1 MTISIR
7 SRAVVLALMMALP
20 LHLQAA
26 VIYVDVNATG
36 TEDGSSWVNA
46 YRHLQSA
53 LAAAVQSDEIWVAQ
67 GVYRPD
73 YDPVTNQHTGD
84 PAAYFDIATVS
95 LYGGFDGTETDRE
108 QRNPALH
115 RTTLCGDLAQND
127 GPDFA
132 NYEDNSTLLIG
143 GWADGNV
150 VDGFDIR
157 AANGSGIQVRFGLLL
172 TVRNCRFLHIL
183 GGTALGV
190 EVYSSYAPQSWAR
203 VENCQFQSNRSKLI
217 QTIKI
222 AQVTLSGCTFSDNT
236 SHQTAVELRSY
247 PYNMH
252 ATVADC
258 DFARNIVESGSVLR
272 AWDLLGVTMTVED
285 CRFLENTVAAEA
297 LLFEGSSLDVRRS
310 VFLANEGS
318 GAMSTLCTE
327 STTIE
332 NVHFIGNKGGA
343 LGANPTATVIN
354 CVFSGN
360 TAKNAAAAGGR
371 RLKMI
376 NCTVANN
383 RNTEQGGAIDCM
395 ESIELTNSILWGN
408 TTSWHADQNAQI
420 NYMWNASIEVNHS
433 CIAGWT
439 GELGGIGN
447 TGAAPLLINA
457 TGADNI
463 AGTLDDDLRLAAG
476 SPCIDAGDNTAVPPE
491 TTLDLAGNPRIE
503 NGTVDMG
510 ALETHEQLPCVT
522 KRFHVL
528 QTAQGDQSGLD
539 WQNACTDLHDALE
552 MANQAGGSPVEIWV
566 GAGRYKPDRNT
577 GNPDRFF
584 TLRGRAS
591 LYGGFAGSETSR
603 EQRDTL
609 ANETILT
616 GDLADNDGPDGTGM
630 EENSS
635 LVVLA
640 ETWLSDDFVL
650 DGVTITGAPPSSGL
664 GDAGLSILGNPVIRN
679 CRIERNMASGME
691 IWQSAPRIE
700 HCQFTNNTGVAGAA
714 LVWSGSPIVSDCV
727 FEENSASE
735 GGAVELIGGSPMFFN
750 CRFGNNTA
758 ERGGALSAND
768 DFFSGD
774 ALHATLINCIFAGN
788 VGTEA
793 GGAVYI
799 SLPTDSTVN
808 LSQCTFAHNTTA
820 QGGGVIH
827 HAYGSLTV
835 ANSILC
841 DSDASY
847 SVFLPLSGAILD
859 IQHCVLPHGRAGVRI
874 SDGVLN
880 YGPGMVEADPGFMDS
895 LGSDGIAGTQDD
907 DLRPAP
913 GSPAIDAGNNS
924 ALPPDMFDLDGD
936 GDSSEPW
943 PHDFRGLAR
952 RVDDP
957 TAEDVGMG
965 DAPIVD
971 IGAYE
976 YQEDCNNNGVLDSVD
991 LRDGTSADCNSNGIP
1006 DECDV
1011 ATGTSADCNLD
1022 GIPDECQLEEN
1033 DCNSNGI
1040 PDDCEPDEDNDGV
1053 IDDCDACPGTEPGTR
1068 VGPDGC
1074 PLPVPGDFDGDFD
1087 VDQEDFGQMQICFSG
1102 TGVPQPDPRC
1112 TPAKLDADH
1121 DVDTEDLAIFMGCF
1135 TGPGVRGDVGC
1146 AD

>member
-1 MTISIR
+1 M
-7 SRAVVLALMMALP
+7 
-20 LHLQAA
+20 
-26 VIYVDVNATG
+26 
-36 TEDGSSWVNA
+36 
-46 YRHLQSA
+46 
-53 LAAAVQSDEIWVAQ
+53 
-67 GVYRPD
+67 
-73 YDPVTNQHTGD
+73 
-84 PAAYFDIATVS
+84 
-95 LYGGFDGTETDRE
+95 
-108 QRNPALH
+108 
-115 RTTLCGDLAQND
+115 
-127 GPDFA
+127 
-132 NYEDNSTLLIG
+132 
-143 GWADGNV
+143 
-150 VDGFDIR
+150 
-157 AANGSGIQVRFGLLL
+157 
-172 TVRNCRFLHIL
+172 
-183 GGTALGV
+183 
-190 EVYSSYAPQSWAR
+190 
-203 VENCQFQSNRSKLI
+203 
-217 QTIKI
+217 
-222 AQVTLSGCTFSDNT
+222 TLSGCTFSDNT
-236 SHQTAVELRSY
+236 SQETAVDLQSS
-247 PYNMH
+247 PYNMNV
-252 ATVADC
+252 TVADC
-258 DFARNIVESGSVLR
+258 QFARNLVESGSVLSTM
-272 AWDLLGVTMTVED
+272 DLAVTMTVED
-285 CRFLENTVAAEA
+285 CLFLENTVTAGA
-297 LLFEGSSLDVRRS
+297 LRFEGSSLEVRRS
-310 VFLANEGS
+310 VFFANKLFDESSIS
-318 GAMSTLCTE
+318 GAVYLVTE
-327 STTIE
+327 QAIIE
-332 NVHFIGNKGGA
+332 NVHFLGNEGVHGGA
-343 LGANPTATVIN
+343 LSTLGSTTLIN

-360 TAKNAAAAGGR
+360 TAKKAAAVDGR

-383 RNTEQGGAIDCM
+383 RNTEVSGAIAST
-395 ESIELTNSILWGN
+395 ESLELTNSVLWGN
-408 TTSWHADQNAQI
+408 TSSWQAGEGAQI
-420 NYMWNASIEVNHS
+420 HLWNEIPIEVNHS

-463 AGTLDDDLRLAAG
+463 AGTLDDDLRLATG
-476 SPCIDAGDNTAVPPE
+476 SPCIDAGDNAAVPPE

-510 ALETHEQLPCVT
+510 AFETHEQLPCVT

-566 GAGRYKPDRNT
+566 GAGRYKPDQNT

-584 TLRGRAS
+584 TLRGRTS

-603 EQRDTL
+603 EQRDIL

-616 GDLADNDGPDGTGM
+616 GDVADNDGPDGTGM

-650 DGVTITGAPPSSGL
+650 DGVTISGGHPSSGWE
-664 GDAGLSILGNPVIRN
+664 DAGLYIAGNPVIRN
-679 CRIERNMASGME
+679 CRIERNMASGMVVC
-691 IWQSAPRIE
+691 QSAPRIE
-700 HCQFTNNTGVAGAA
+700 HCQFTNNTGAVGAA
-714 LVWSGSPIVSDCV
+714 LAMRLGSPIVSDCV
-727 FEENSASE
+727 FEENSASQ
-735 GGAVELIGGSPMFFN
+735 GGAVELAGGSPMFFN

-758 ERGGALSAND
+758 ERGGALSAANV
-768 DFFSGD
+768 FAGD

-788 VGTEA
+788 VGMEA
-793 GGAVYI
+793 GAAVYI
-799 SLPTDSTVN
+799 SVPTDSTVC
-808 LSQCTFAHNTTA
+808 LSQCTFAHNTTV
-820 QGGGVIH
+820 QDGGVLH
-827 HAYGSLTV
+827 HAYGNLTV

-841 DSDASY
+841 DSGSSY
-847 SVFLPLSGAILD
+847 SVFLQFSGAILN
-859 IQHCVLPHGRAGVRI
+859 IQHCVLPHGQAGVRI

-895 LGSDGIAGTQDD
+895 LGHDGIAGTQDD
-907 DLRPAP
+907 DLRPVP

-924 ALPPDMFDLDGD
+924 ALLPDMFDLDGD

-957 TAEDVGMG
+957 TAEDVGTG
-965 DAPIVD
+965 DTPIVD

-1006 DECDV
+1006 DECDI
-1011 ATGTSADCNLD
+1011 ATGRSADCNVD
-1022 GIPDECQLEEN
+1022 GIPDECQLEGN

-1087 VDQEDFGQMQICFSG
+1087 VDQEDFGRMQICFSG
-1102 TGVPQPDPRC
+1102 TGLPQADPRC
-1112 TPAKLDADH
+1112 DPAKLDADD
-1121 DVDTEDLAIFMGCF
+1121 DVDTEDLAIFMKCF
-1135 TGPGVRGDVGC
+1135 TGPGVRGDVDC